1 MTGGRTCIDL
11 FSGAGGLAEGF
22 RQAGWSI
29 RSANDIN
36 ADAGETFRLN
46 FPECSFFEGPISALS
61 PRKLLRESG
70 LRQGEL
76 DCLIGG
82 PPCQSFS
89 YNNHQRSATDARAQ
103 LFRKY
108 LEIVRALF
116 PKTLVMENV
125 PGMLTI
131 GNGRIVEEIKTKL
144 RALGYECEVRI
155 VYCEDYGVPQARRR
169 AFVLASRIG
178 QPSELFPPGTHG
190 PSEKSS
196 NSFVHRWELP
206 RRKKA
211 RPFVTVWDAI
221 GDLPRLTNG
230 GGTEIADHTKV
241 ASTTFQRRARG
252 QATKI
257 RNHVGHGLSRAG
269 LKRISY
275 VSEGGNWTEIP
286 RRLLPAGMK
295 RAHLSDHTK
304 RYGRLRRTGLA
315 STLLT
320 KCDPHWGAYIHP
332 TQNRTITVREAARL
346 QGFPDRFRFA
356 GNFIGVQYEQIGNA
370 VPVPVARAIGFALD
384 FHVVRFMNSLR
395 KKKLNL
401 RLRPPSDR
409 RLAASQILFL
419 RQQRAASVSPKRF
432 MRRRKRVATAIRV
445 VRPRISGRRRL
456 RRRARARK
464 SA

>member
-1 MTGGRTCIDL
+1 MTTYPRTRRVTKGLTCIDL

-22 RQAGWSI
+22 RQGGWSI
-29 RSANDIN
+29 RAANDIDAN
-36 ADAGETFRLN
+36 AGDTFRLN
-46 FPECSFFEGPISALS
+46 FPESAFFEGPISALD
-61 PRKLLRESG
+61 PRKLLREAG

-89 YNNHQRSATDARAQ
+89 YNNHQRSATDARAR

-131 GNGRIVEEIKTKL
+131 GNGRIVEEIKKGL
-144 RALGYECEVRI
+144 RALGYESEVRI
-155 VYCEDYGVPQARRR
+155 VYCEDYGVPQERRR
-169 AFVLASRIG
+169 VFVLASRVG
-178 QPSELFPPGTHG
+178 QPSELFPRGTHG

-196 NSFVHRWELP
+196 NTFVHRWELP
-206 RRKKA
+206 RSEKA

-221 GDLPRLTNG
+221 GDLPRLRNG
-230 GGTEIADHTKV
+230 GGAEVAEHTKD
-241 ASTTFQRRARG
+241 ASTRFQRCARG

-257 RNHVGHGLSRAG
+257 RNHVGHALTESA
-269 LKRISY
+269 LKRISH

-295 RAHLSDHTK
+295 RAQRSDHTK
-304 RYGRLRRTGLA
+304 RYGRLRRTGPA

-320 KCDPHWGAYIHP
+320 KCDPHWGAYVHP

-356 GNFIGVQYEQIGNA
+356 GNFIGMQYEQIGNA
-370 VPVPVARAIGFALD
+370 VPVPVARAIGMALKL
-384 FHVVRFMNSLR
+384 HVARRIRSAC
-395 KKKLNL
+395 KKGVNL
-401 RLRPPSDR
+401 RRRPPALR
-409 RLAASQILFL
+409 HAAAHAS
-419 RQQRAASVSPKRF
+419 RQSEANRF
-432 MRRRKRVATAIRV
+432 RRRRSIA
-445 VRPRISGRRRL
+445 VRAPKFRRTRL
-456 RRRARARK
+456 RRRSHTRKRA
-464 SA
+464 